1 VVLRFAGD
9 AAGAFLPS
17 DAASAHHWKST
28 AGGNPLV
35 PKTGPALHAVT
46 GTRGSMVAPELR
58 QRHYDGQ
65 AGQGLWLTP
74 LEGDDSLQS
83 GLDDIPPFTCQLRG
97 LVAIQR
103 GESEKGPMCSWI
115 EGRKSLFVV
124 EAITESM

>member
-1 VVLRFAGD
+1 
-9 AAGAFLPS
+9 
-17 DAASAHHWKST
+17 
-28 AGGNPLV
+28 
-35 PKTGPALHAVT
+35 
-46 GTRGSMVAPELR
+46 MVAPELR
-58 QRHYDGQ
+58 QRLYDGQ

-103 GESEKGPMCSWI
+103 GESEKEPMCSWI